1 MAKWKGGLNVLHGRI
16 HKVLAMKY
24 FLGYLGL
31 GLGLMITVTAHA
43 EKADQDKPVILEA
56 EKVSVNDVKQ
66 AYDLNG
72 QILLIKGSIIV
83 TGEDGHI
90 AVDPQGYEFVDVIGT
105 PEAVASFR
113 QRREGI
119 AEEFMQGNG
128 TQVTYDAKTE
138 FLTLTGDASLKRL
151 LNMQMLDQLKGWKI
165 EYDDVKQYYRVIPPK
180 DAKPDDL
187 PLARAILSPRRKAT
201 LEKWQRI

>member
-1 MAKWKGGLNVLHGRI
+1 MVSMKILLVRLALLSFGLS
-16 HKVLAMKY
+16 LASLS
-24 FLGYLGL
+24 F
-31 GLGLMITVTAHA
+31 A

-66 AYDLNG
+66 IYDLNG
-72 QILLIKGSIIV
+72 QVLLIKGSIIV

-90 AVDPQGYEFVDVIGT
+90 EVDPQGYEFVDVVGT

-113 QRREGI
+113 QRREGL
-119 AEEFMQGNG
+119 ADEFMQGRG

-138 FLTLTGDASLKRL
+138 FLTLTGNASLKRL

-165 EYDDVKQYYRVIPPK
+165 EYDDVKQYYHVTPPK

-201 LEKWQRI
+201 LEK

>member
-1 MAKWKGGLNVLHGRI
+1 
-16 HKVLAMKY
+16 MKY
-24 FLGYLGL
+24 LLGYVILGL
-31 GLGLMITVTAHA
+31 IFTLSAHA

-56 EKVSVNDVKQ
+56 EKISVNDVKQ
-66 AYDLNG
+66 VYDLNG
-72 QILLIKGSIIV
+72 QVLLIKGSIIV

-90 AVDPQGYEFVDVIGT
+90 AVDPQGYVFVDVIGT

-119 AEEFMQGNG
+119 VDEFMQGRG
-128 TQVTYDAKTE
+128 AQVTYDAKTE

-201 LEKWQRI
+201 LEK

>member
-1 MAKWKGGLNVLHGRI
+1 MA
-16 HKVLAMKY
+16 AMKSV
-24 FLGYLGL
+24 FTRLALLSSLALGL
-31 GLGLMITVTAHA
+31 TIATSANA

-66 AYDLNG
+66 IYDLNG
-72 QILLIKGSIIV
+72 QVLLIKGSIIV

-90 AVDPQGYEFVDVIGT
+90 EVDPQGYEFIDVVGT

-113 QRREGI
+113 QRREGL
-119 AEEFMQGNG
+119 ADEFMQGRG
-128 TQVTYDAKTE
+128 AQVTYDAKTE
-138 FLTLTGDASLKRL
+138 FLTMTGDASLKRL

-165 EYDDVKQYYRVIPPK
+165 EYDDVKQYYQVTPPK

-201 LEKWQRI
+201 LEK

>member
-1 MAKWKGGLNVLHGRI
+1 MLKDVLNEPHGAI
-16 HKVLAMKY
+16 HKMLPIKHWLTSLAL
-24 FLGYLGL
+24 FSLAALG
-31 GLGLMITVTAHA
+31 ITTAFTVHA
-43 EKADQDKPVILEA
+43 EKADQDKPIILEA

-66 AYDLNG
+66 IYDLNG
-72 QILLIKGSIIV
+72 QVLLVKGSIVV

-90 AVDPQGYEFVDVIGT
+90 IVDPQGYEFVDVIGT

-113 QRREGI
+113 QRREGP
-119 AEEFMQGNG
+119 ADEFMQGRG

-180 DAKPDDL
+180 NAKPDDL

-201 LEKWQRI
+201 LEK

>member
-1 MAKWKGGLNVLHGRI
+1 MTFI
-16 HKVLAMKY
+16 HWQQARVPLSW
-24 FLGYLGL
+24 LVLGL
-31 GLGLMITVTAHA
+31 AIVSPAHA

-66 AYDLNG
+66 IYDLNG
-72 QILLIKGSIIV
+72 QVLLIKGSIIV

-90 AVDPQGYEFVDVIGT
+90 TVDPQGYEFVDVIGD
-105 PEAVASFR
+105 PNEVASFR
-113 QRREGI
+113 QRREGL
-119 AEEFMQGNG
+119 ADEFMHGRG
-128 TQVTYDAKTE
+128 AQVTYDAKTE

-151 LNMQMLDQLKGWKI
+151 LNMQMIDQLKGWKI

-180 DAKPDDL
+180 DAKPEDL

-201 LEKWQRI
+201 LEK

>member
-1 MAKWKGGLNVLHGRI
+1 M
-16 HKVLAMKY
+16 
-24 FLGYLGL
+24 LGL
-31 GLGLMITVTAHA
+31 VITVSAHA

-56 EKVSVNDVKQ
+56 AKVSVNDVKQ
-66 AYDLNG
+66 VYDLNG
-72 QILLIKGSIIV
+72 QVLLIKGSIIV

-90 AVDPQGYEFVDVIGT
+90 AVDPQGYEFVDVVGT

-113 QRREGI
+113 QRREGL
-119 AEEFMQGNG
+119 ADEFMQGRG

-138 FLTLTGDASLKRL
+138 FLTITGDASLKRL

-165 EYDDVKQYYRVIPPK
+165 EYDDVKQYYQVTPPK

-187 PLARAILSPRRKAT
+187 SLIHIWRCRR
-201 LEKWQRI
+201 RG

>member
-1 MAKWKGGLNVLHGRI
+1 MLMKPSLLNCAIQASLLI
-16 HKVLAMKY
+16 
-24 FLGYLGL
+24 LGL
-31 GLGLMITVTAHA
+31 FFTISAHA
-43 EKADQDKPVILEA
+43 EKADQDKPLILEA

-66 AYDLNG
+66 IYDING
-72 QILLIKGSIIV
+72 QVLLVKGSIIV

-105 PEAVASFR
+105 PETVASFR
-113 QRREGI
+113 QRREGL
-119 AEEFMQGNG
+119 ADEFMQGKG
-128 TQVTYDAKTE
+128 VQVTYDAKTE
-138 FLTLTGDASLKRL
+138 YLTITGDASLKRL

-180 DAKPDDL
+180 DAKPEDL

-201 LEKWQRI
+201 LEK

>member
-1 MAKWKGGLNVLHGRI
+1 MVSMKCLRTRI
-16 HKVLAMKY
+16 T
-24 FLGYLGL
+24 FISCITLGL
-31 GLGLMITVTAHA
+31 ATTFSVQA
-43 EKADQDKPVILEA
+43 EKADQDKPLILEA
-56 EKVSVNDVKQ
+56 EQVSVNDVKQ
-66 AYDLNG
+66 VYDLNG

-83 TGEDGHI
+83 TGENGHI
-90 AVDPQGYEFVDVIGT
+90 EVDPRGYEFVDVVGT

-119 AEEFMQGNG
+119 ADEFMQGRG
-128 TQVTYDAKTE
+128 SQVTYDAKTE
-138 FLTLTGDASLKRL
+138 FLTITGDASLKRL

-165 EYDDVKQYYRVIPPK
+165 EYDDVKQYYRVTPPK

-201 LEKWQRI
+201 LEK